1 MSWEDELIALAHD
14 RENASEAILAQMT
27 VDNPGT
33 LLRQLRRYLAEQA
46 NCGNLKRTYD
56 APRLES
62 HEGGLQELVCEAVEF
77 RSDSSLNFNVLL
89 DREQAGWLVKRFEF
103 HLHFARRSID
113 MVRIHLNQDRG
124 RDPLNVPRCHFHIG
138 DSNAHIPFP
147 IMSPRLMLHLICEHI
162 EADVGL

>member
-1 MSWEDELIALAHD
+1 MSWQAELEALAHD
-14 RENASEAILAQMT
+14 REDAAEAILAQMT

-33 LLRQLRRYLAEQA
+33 LLRQLRHYLAEQA
-46 NCGNLKRTYD
+46 NRGRLNRTYD
-56 APRLES
+56 VPRLDALED
-62 HEGGLQELVCEAVEF
+62 GLQELVCEDVEF

-89 DREQAGWLVKRFEF
+89 EREQAGWLVKRFEF
-103 HLHFARRSID
+103 HLHFARRSIN

-124 RDPLNVPRCHFHIG
+124 RDPLTVPRCHFHIG

-162 EADVGL
+162 EADVGK